1 MMIKMVIATRRITNN
16 YNYNHKREKMRITK
30 IKIMIKKIANS
41 CNQKTGEGRD
51 DQDCYQEDH
60 DQGES
65 LVVVARREKGG
76 GFQKSRP

>member
-51 DQDCYQEDH
+51 DQDCY
-60 DQGES
+60 
-65 LVVVARREKGG
+65 
-76 GFQKSRP
+76 